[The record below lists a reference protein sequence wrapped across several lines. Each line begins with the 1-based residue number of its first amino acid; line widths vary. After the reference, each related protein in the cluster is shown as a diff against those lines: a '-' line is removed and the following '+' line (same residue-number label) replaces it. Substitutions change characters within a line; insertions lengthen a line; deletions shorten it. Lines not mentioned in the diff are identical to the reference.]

1 MQGKFEKRAE
11 RHQLGNENDMILLII
26 NNCDF
31 SSRVYNI
38 SNNNNDNKS
47 DHSLAMSLVGQSIL
61 SLCIIFL
68 LSDLRIICSCWHSRP
83 SPKTRYVY
91 LFVQKSCAC
100 ARQVQNDI
108 TNISRNATLST
119 FATLPATDRAA
130 LFFGGRMVA
139 SNPALLFR
147 LHRRTPAS
155 LLTFFKEWSSLAGW
169 LI

>member
-1 MQGKFEKRAE
+1 MT
-11 RHQLGNENDMILLII
+11 LPII
-26 NNCDF
+26 ETSDHSSCFYNNKK
-31 SSRVYNI
+31 
-38 SNNNNDNKS
+38 SN
-47 DHSLAMSLVGQSIL
+47 HSLAMSLVGQSIL
-61 SLCIIFL
+61 PLCIIFL

-91 LFVQKSCAC
+91 LFVQTSCAC

-119 FATLPATDRAA
+119 FATLSATDRAG
-130 LFFGGRMVA
+130 FFAGRMFA

-155 LLTFFKEWSSLAGW
+155 LLTFFKERSSLAGC